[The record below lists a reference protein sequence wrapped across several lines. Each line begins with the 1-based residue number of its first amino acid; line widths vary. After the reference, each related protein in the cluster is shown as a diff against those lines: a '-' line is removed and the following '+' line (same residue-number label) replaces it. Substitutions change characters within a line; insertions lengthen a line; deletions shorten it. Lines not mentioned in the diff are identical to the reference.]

1 MSSTVLQLGNVSAAG
16 TAAVPAA
23 KLEPLVIPVRY
34 VARGDVVHATS
45 TALSTDVVQ
54 VRSVVLPHTGSAI
67 DVKLFFPGAGVVS
80 QHAVVSQAMGDQ
92 FRATFTDCDEFSRQ
106 RLYALLYGREVG
118 TQRSQR
124 FHTYLKAIVREPG
137 RTKAAAFVS
146 NLSRTGAFV
155 RLETLPARG
164 RVVEIDLEF
173 PGEAVHESVNA
184 FVVHVAPGRGIGV
197 QFIGASEAFKSR
209 LEQHLAQLSH

>member
-1 MSSTVLQLGNVSAAG
+1 MSSRVLQLGNVSAVK

-34 VARGDVVHATS
+34 VARGDIVHATS
-45 TALSTDVVQ
+45 TALSTEVVQ

-67 DVKLFFPGAGVVS
+67 DLKLFFPGAGVIR
-80 QHAVVSQAMGDQ
+80 QHGVVSQTMGDQ

-106 RLYALLYGREVG
+106 RLYALLHGREVG
-118 TQRSQR
+118 AQRSQR
-124 FHTYLKAIVREPG
+124 FHTDLEVIVREPG
-137 RTKAAAFVS
+137 RAITAALVS

-155 RLETLPARG
+155 RLARLPARG
-164 RVVEIDLEF
+164 RVVELELAF

-197 QFIGASEAFKSR
+197 QFIGATEAFTSR
-209 LEQHLAQLSH
+209 LDEYLARLSR